1 MCMHSD
7 DVFVCAVKYIGGR
20 NVHTLD
26 TERGSGEI
34 DFRYRRVLSLGSHTI
49 E

>member
-1 MCMHSD
+1 MCAGRWY
-7 DVFVCAVKYIGGR
+7 VQLNIGS

-34 DFRYRRVLSLGSHTI
+34 DFRYRRVLPGSHTT